1 MALKLLV
8 TFLLLIS
15 IGGIYSK
22 TLLEK
27 IRDDSDLSQVSF
39 SSKNIFVGFL
49 VAHQRSS
56 VKILLLDSSCRLGEK
71 EAKKKIE
78 TILASVGKRY
88 ITGDECCVIWVS
100 GSVPVSAVPTRTKCE
115 DCEVSCVT
123 RLSLPMQLIDASGKK
138 NSISINFTPER
149 LQPSRR
155 RHFKALYG
163 VECKGQA

>member
-71 EAKKKIE
+71 EAKKSKQFGFGRKA
-78 TILASVGKRY
+78 LH
-88 ITGDECCVIWVS
+88 
-100 GSVPVSAVPTRTKCE
+100 
-115 DCEVSCVT
+115 
-123 RLSLPMQLIDASGKK
+123 
-138 NSISINFTPER
+138 N
-149 LQPSRR
+149 RR
-155 RHFKALYG
+155 RVLCNMSEWKCPRFCGADQNQ
-163 VECKGQA
+163 V

>member
-39 SSKNIFVGFL
+39 SSKIIFVGFR

-56 VKILLLDSSCRLGEK
+56 VKILLLDSRCRLGEK
-71 EAKKKIE
+71 RSEKKIE

-88 ITGDECCVIWVS
+88 ITGDECCVI
-100 GSVPVSAVPTRTKCE
+100 
-115 DCEVSCVT
+115 
-123 RLSLPMQLIDASGKK
+123 
-138 NSISINFTPER
+138 
-149 LQPSRR
+149 
-155 RHFKALYG
+155 
-163 VECKGQA
+163 

>member
-71 EAKKKIE
+71 EAKKKSKQFGFGRKA
-78 TILASVGKRY
+78 LHNRRRVL
-88 ITGDECCVIWVS
+88 CNM
-100 GSVPVSAVPTRTKCE
+100 SVPVSAVPTRTKCE

-123 RLSLPMQLIDASGKK
+123 RLSLPMQLIDASGKE
-138 NSISINFTPER
+138 NSISLTSPRKGFSHQEDVTSKHFTAWSAR
-149 LQPSRR
+149 D
-155 RHFKALYG
+155 RHN
-163 VECKGQA
+163 